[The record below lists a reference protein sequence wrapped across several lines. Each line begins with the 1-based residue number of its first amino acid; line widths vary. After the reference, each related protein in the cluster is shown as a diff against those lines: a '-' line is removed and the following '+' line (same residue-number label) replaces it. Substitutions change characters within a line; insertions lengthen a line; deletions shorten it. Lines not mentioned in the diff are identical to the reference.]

1 MCGLCF
7 SGTVCL
13 RVIPLSFT
21 SMDRAGVPIRVRVR
35 RAPGLPQAAL
45 MGPEQGPRSGPE
57 RGAAS
62 RVRPSAAAFQ
72 KGITGWK
79 CGLPPR
85 VWGPLKLSGK
95 TGKPSWASQLGWDLH
110 QGRRMLRGAVWLCI
124 YSFLLKILEL
134 LTVLVGRTMVLS
146 EHTSDS
152 RKLWLSYLT
161 CNRDFTD
168 VDEGT
173 GLEVGWPRHQLGQS
187 GHGCR
192 RVEGC
197 SCCGR
202 ERCVRRSRAERC

>member
-45 MGPEQGPRSGPE
+45 MGPEQGPRGGPE

-85 VWGPLKLSGK
+85 VWGPLKLSGEDRK
-95 TGKPSWASQLGWDLH
+95 AKLGFTIRLGLAPREAH
-110 QGRRMLRGAVWLCI
+110 AQGCCVAVYI
-124 YSFLLKILEL
+124 LLFVK
-134 LTVLVGRTMVLS
+134 
-146 EHTSDS
+146 
-152 RKLWLSYLT
+152 
-161 CNRDFTD
+161 N
-168 VDEGT
+168 
-173 GLEVGWPRHQLGQS
+173 P
-187 GHGCR
+187 
-192 RVEGC
+192 
-197 SCCGR
+197 
-202 ERCVRRSRAERC
+202 